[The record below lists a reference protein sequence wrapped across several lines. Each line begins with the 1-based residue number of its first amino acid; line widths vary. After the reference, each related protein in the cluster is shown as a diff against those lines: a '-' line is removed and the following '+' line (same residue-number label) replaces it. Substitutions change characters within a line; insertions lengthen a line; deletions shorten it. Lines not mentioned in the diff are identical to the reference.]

1 MYNIFKY
8 LPLIY
13 INHNRDKITHYISRL
28 CKKNNLHFIPHIVN
42 VKFNYF
48 LDVFY
53 KNIKNK
59 K

>member
-13 INHNRDKITHYISRL
+13 INHNRDKITHHISLL

-42 VKFNYF
+42 TKLNYF
-48 LDVFY
+48 LDLYY
-53 KNIKNK
+53 KKIKR
-59 K
+59 